1 MSKADMIELEG
12 EVTKMSHGMYTVSVK
27 LPGNENKPEKE
38 QQLHEVNCSLSG
50 KLRQNFIR
58 VIVGDT
64 VTIEV
69 SQYDLSRGI
78 ITYRKK

>member
-12 EVTKMSHGMYTVSVK
+12 EVTKMSHGIYTVSVK
-27 LPGNENKPEKE
+27 LPGNE
-38 QQLHEVNCSLSG
+38 QQLHEIKCSLSG

-69 SQYDLSRGI
+69 SQYDLGRGI